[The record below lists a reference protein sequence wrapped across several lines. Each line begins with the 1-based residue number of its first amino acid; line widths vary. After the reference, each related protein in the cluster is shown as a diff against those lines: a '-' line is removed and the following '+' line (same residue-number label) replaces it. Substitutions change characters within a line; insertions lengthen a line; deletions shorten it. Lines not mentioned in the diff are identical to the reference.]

1 MDIEHVAVT
10 GSDRGD
16 GVCSGDKGRI
26 PLFHV
31 LPDRVCVAGKFQI
44 DLLIRHVGIA
54 EHEHLPRR
62 ELEFCDSAAAVP
74 AQILPD
80 RAQPAIDIRSFFLK
94 HPDLVLD
101 PGAFCLQHLCDMAD
115 VPVPLKDQNF
125 VCRKTKVQQLPHGIH
140 RPDIVNRIGAVIAG
154 GIPDGMKEPDLLIVP
169 DGILT
174 NMEEPGQIPDFKAC
188 FPCRHL
194 KMETSLSE

>member
-31 LPDRVCVAGKFQI
+31 LPDRVCVAGKLQI

-54 EHEHLPRR
+54 EHEHLPRW

-80 RAQPAIDIRSFFLK
+80 GAQPAIDIRSFFLK

-101 PGAFCLQHLCDMAD
+101 PGAFCLQHLCDTTD
-115 VPVPLKDQNF
+115 VPVPLEDQNF
-125 VCRKTKVQQLPHGIH
+125 VCRKPKVQQLPHRIH

-169 DGILT
+169 DGILAD
-174 NMEEPGQIPDFKAC
+174 MEEPGQIPDFKAC
-188 FPCRHL
+188 FPHRHL